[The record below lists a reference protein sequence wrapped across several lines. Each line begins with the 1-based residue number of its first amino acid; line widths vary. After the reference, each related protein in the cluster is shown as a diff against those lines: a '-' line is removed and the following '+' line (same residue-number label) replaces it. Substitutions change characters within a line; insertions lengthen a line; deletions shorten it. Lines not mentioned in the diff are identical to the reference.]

1 MSFLEITQWCSPRS
15 ILVVNERGTLRRLN
29 CPFTVVCLDPVG
41 DLSEYGLYQ
50 VSSVK
55 IAEDG
60 KIVYDIGGGLYFHS
74 AFKIIDQ

>member
-1 MSFLEITQWCSPRS
+1 MSFLEITQWFSPRS

-29 CPFTVVCLDPVG
+29 CPFTVLCLDAVG
-41 DLSEYGLYQ
+41 DLNEYRLYQ

-55 IAEDG
+55 ITEHG
-60 KIVYDIGGGLYFHS
+60 KIVYDIAGCLFFHS